1 MLLFLLISI
10 FGGFQA
16 FSQSYYA
23 DSLENLLKTPI
34 HDTVKVWA
42 LNELSREQKEEVIE
56 LREELL
62 LKSNEIKDQLKR
74 IKYKIQQEMRKESP
88 NWGYMDELNKRF
100 FALQGQLANELLK
113 YKSSLEEIT
122 YKNDVKDQPLIP

>member
-1 MLLFLLISI
+1 MKCISI
-10 FGGFQA
+10 LILV
-16 FSQSYYA
+16 FSISSLCLYA
-23 DSLENLLKTPI
+23 DEMIIDGCTI
-34 HDTVKVWA
+34 YFD
-42 LNELSREQKEEVIE
+42 ELSREQKEEVIE